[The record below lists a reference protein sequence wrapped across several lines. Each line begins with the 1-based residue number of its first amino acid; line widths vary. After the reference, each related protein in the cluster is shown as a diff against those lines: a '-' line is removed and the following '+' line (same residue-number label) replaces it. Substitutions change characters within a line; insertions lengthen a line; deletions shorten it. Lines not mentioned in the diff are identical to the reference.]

1 MAPYAG
7 VVTAHMAC
15 LPPSSSEP
23 FLFWSSL
30 NCHGDCGGSSE
41 IAMQIY
47 YKDIIVVLL
56 VTFWSTWLTNLV
68 EAGFCLSQLQEIGE
82 GEAGE
87 QVVSKNLIQRCSRQD
102 GNWGGVEL
110 EAFVPCF
117 DLPASVQLQ
126 LAPPTLL
133 HTCSP

>member
-1 MAPYAG
+1 MEGGWGSLASYAG
-7 VVTAHMAC
+7 GVTAHMAC

-47 YKDIIVVLL
+47 YKNFIMALL
-56 VTFWSTWLTNLV
+56 ITFRSIWLPNLV

-102 GNWGGVEL
+102 GNGEG
-110 EAFVPCF
+110 
-117 DLPASVQLQ
+117 
-126 LAPPTLL
+126 
-133 HTCSP
+133 